1 MSIRIGFGLPDYPFE
16 DAAGYFRW
24 IELLDAERVD
34 SVWQSE
40 RLISDAPY
48 LEPLIAMATIAA
60 RTERIK
66 FGMNTAIAPL
76 RDPLLLAK
84 QCATIDFLSGGRLLP
99 MFGVGYP
106 EAPEWNAIG
115 QSPERRGTK
124 ANEIFE
130 LLTRLWSEESVT
142 FEGEFFRYKDA
153 TIAPR
158 PVQQPMPLWIGG
170 RSKAAIRRTARFGTG
185 WIGGINTPQEIGEA
199 IAAIKTEA
207 ERVGRS
213 IDPDHYGT
221 TVVYRFGGPE
231 DDAVSRSALIRGEGV
246 DLSHLVCF
254 GTEQTLIEQLREFV
268 AVGVS
273 KFVLFPVASGE
284 TDVFDQT
291 RRVLDSVR
299 PEIES

>member
-1 MSIRIGFGLPDYPFE
+1 MGIRIGFGLPDYPFD

-24 IELLDAERVD
+24 IELLDAEGVD

-40 RLISDAPY
+40 RLISTAPY
-48 LEPLIAMATIAA
+48 LEPLSAMAAIAA

-84 QCATIDFLSGGRLLP
+84 QCATIDFLSNGRLLP

-106 EAPEWNAIG
+106 EAPEWDATG
-115 QSPERRGTK
+115 QSPEHRGSK

-170 RSKAAIRRTARFGTG
+170 RSKAAIRRTARLGTG
-185 WIGGINTPQEIGEA
+185 WIGGLNTPQEIGEA
-199 IAAIKTEA
+199 ISAIKAEA
-207 ERVGRS
+207 QRVGRS
-213 IDPDHYGT
+213 IDPDHYGAT
-221 TVVYRFGGPE
+221 LAYRIGSTA
-231 DDAVSRSALIRGEGV
+231 DAAFDRSAMIRGEGL
-246 DLSHLVCF
+246 DLSHLVCT
-254 GTEQTLIEQLREFV
+254 GSEQTLIDRLKEFV

-273 KFVLFPVASGE
+273 KFVLFPIASGDA
-284 TDVFDQT
+284 DVFDQT
-291 RRVLDSVR
+291 RRVLDAVR
-299 PEIES
+299 PEIEI